1 MNKSALAIRQ
11 RLDTELSYHTKMKWT
26 TEERAIRQPECPS
39 YHGELI
45 NRAQR
50 INTLRQQIKKHI

>member
-1 MNKSALAIRQ
+1 MNKAAVAIRQ
-11 RLDTELSYHTKMKWT
+11 RLDTELSYHTKMKYEHKWT

-45 NRAQR
+45 NRAQ
-50 INTLRQQIKKHI
+50 